1 MPANPKLERTDMT
14 HTTETH
20 PPRAMTR
27 QQGFGLVELAIS
39 LTLIAVLLLGAF
51 YIVRNIRTSTVQ
63 KEFSQSAYQMMAA
76 GSKYMANHRYT
87 NSVSTNLLVSTGG
100 GQADKEIAHPVT
112 AGLKAVKS
120 AIPGAWEDVG
130 VWGQTSRNGGDPN
143 PFGYANENIVYRI
156 NKVPKEHC
164 EFVVTEL
171 GRNASVAKVGGR
183 AWTANT
189 NHPGGFTGE
198 ELVWGPALY
207 NRNNIGNAGGSG
219 VANPVQIARF
229 CDNNYTEIMALV
241 VPN

>member
-20 PPRAMTR
+20 APRAMTR

-39 LTLIAVLLLGAF
+39 LTLIAGLLLGAF

-76 GSKYMANHRYT
+76 GSKYMANQRYT
-87 NSVSTNLLVSTGG
+87 NSVSTNLLLAMGG
-100 GQADKEIAHPVT
+100 GQADKEITHPVT
-112 AGLKAVKS
+112 AGLKAVVS
-120 AIPGAWEDVG
+120 AIPGAWEDIG

-143 PFGYANENIVYRI
+143 PFVYANENIVYRI

-164 EFVVTEL
+164 DFVVAEL
-171 GRNASVAKVGGR
+171 GRNASVAKVFGR

-189 NHPGGFTGE
+189 IHPGIAGE
-198 ELVWGPALY
+198 ELVWGLALY
-207 NRNNIGNAGGSG
+207 NKNNSGNNGASRIT
-219 VANPVQIARF
+219 NPVQLAKF